1 MVWDIIFSVINMY
14 IFRIQDNW
22 LQKAGSGPLGPVP
35 RYYNLFYF
43 PTSVNI
49 ISGDEIVETKPGA
62 CVLSAPRQQRG
73 FCFPEDTIMQWFHAD
88 EQLGELIQQ
97 YDIPL
102 GCVLYPDNPAFI
114 PELFRKMYR
123 EFNMNNP
130 YREEL
135 MDGYTRE
142 LLIKLSRSIY
152 SASTLSQID
161 RKEQEKLQ
169 QLRYRIIS
177 NPERRWT
184 VEEMAKSVSLSV
196 SRFHAVYKQ
205 LFGGSP
211 MKDVIAAKVELAKSL
226 LLMEENMT
234 VSEVTERLG
243 YRNQQH
249 FIRQFKATTGL
260 TPGDYR
266 MNNR

>member
-1 MVWDIIFSVINMY
+1 MTVVVN
-14 IFRIQDNW
+14 
-22 LQKAGSGPLGPVP
+22 PP
-35 RYYNLFYF
+35 F
-43 PTSVNI
+43 PTMS
-49 ISGDEIVETKPGA
+49 T
-62 CVLSAPRQQRG
+62 
-73 FCFPEDTIMQWFHAD
+73 
-88 EQLGELIQQ
+88 EQLDHSFDLPYTRLPHPKYNGKRMPAYDMIKHQQ

-205 LFGGSP
+205 LFGRSP

-234 VSEVTERLG
+234 LSEVTERLG
-243 YRNQQH
+243 YKNQQH